1 MHVLTYLRTS
11 TVYSLIRSLHMSC
24 KHFMHICT
32 YVGTYVCSISHYT
45 ATTCVYT
52 LELFVCACVQE
63 SALARQS
70 LYVKFDP
77 LVGGNSPKRHLQ
89 GAALRPKA
97 GYVQYVFL

>member
-1 MHVLTYLRTS
+1 MYVRTYLLTYLNSVQSNKVPTHVLY
-11 TVYSLIRSLHMSC
+11 TLHAYL
-24 KHFMHICT
+24 

-52 LELFVCACVQE
+52 LKLFVCACVQE